1 MKLAPKTRRE
11 SQNNSTMRRKK
22 FSKNQFRFRQP
33 LRRRRRH
40 RCPLLRVE
48 KLLNFFSHLENEK
61 PFLNNVVVPRWR
73 KRDLR
78 MGPFAVVTC
87 LEAPYR
93 MTAVGNA
100 FWRNPQ
106 AEQAKI
112 LVPWLSSLTHI
123 FSASISLTFYRLSLS
138 LSFSS
143 SARCNAFGTQPG
155 SARNELGNKVGTKYK
170 SFSATCN
177 LHFGTICE
185 NNSFVF
191 AKQIYRL

>member
-106 AEQAKI
+106 AEQAKNTRSLAKLSHTHI
-112 LVPWLSSLTHI
+112 LCLYLSHFLSS
-123 FSASISLTFYRLSLS
+123 FSLS
-138 LSFSS
+138 LFLQLCS
-143 SARCNAFGTQPG
+143 
-155 SARNELGNKVGTKYK
+155 L
-170 SFSATCN
+170 
-177 LHFGTICE
+177 
-185 NNSFVF
+185 
-191 AKQIYRL
+191 

>member
-1 MKLAPKTRRE
+1 MLLYLDGERETFEWVPSLSSLAWKLPTGWRQLAMLFGGIHK
-11 SQNNSTMRRKK
+11 Q
-22 FSKNQFRFRQP
+22 SKQ
-33 LRRRRRH
+33 
-40 RCPLLRVE
+40 
-48 KLLNFFSHLENEK
+48 
-61 PFLNNVVVPRWR
+61 
-73 KRDLR
+73 
-78 MGPFAVVTC
+78 
-87 LEAPYR
+87 
-93 MTAVGNA
+93 
-100 FWRNPQ
+100 
-106 AEQAKI
+106 KI

-155 SARNELGNKVGTKYK
+155 SARNEVGNKVGTKYK